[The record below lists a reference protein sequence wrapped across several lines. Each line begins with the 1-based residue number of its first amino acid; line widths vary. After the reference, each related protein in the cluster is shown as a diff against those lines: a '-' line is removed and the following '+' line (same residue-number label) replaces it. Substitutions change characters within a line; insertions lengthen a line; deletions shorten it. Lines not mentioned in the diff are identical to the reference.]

1 MSFPFFHPSTILIA
15 GPTGS
20 GKTAFVLKLIKQK
33 LFNTNFAQIVWFY
46 NEFQQ
51 EYESLDKLA
60 EFRQDCDESIY
71 ESLSPL
77 QQNLIV
83 LDDQMSKLGDSKLL
97 SRLFTEGSH
106 HRNLSVI
113 YIVQNLFDKGKSHR
127 NVSLNAQYIVLFKNP
142 RDTAQIECLSRQ
154 IYGRLSRFL
163 TDAYRDA
170 TKVPYG
176 YLLLDLRPETDDQLR
191 VRMHV
196 FKGEICEVYVPT
208 KSL

>member
-1 MSFPFFHPSTILIA
+1 MSFPFCHPSTILIA

-20 GKTAFVLKLIKQK
+20 GKTAFVLKLIKDN

-46 NEFQQ
+46 NEWQS
-51 EYESLDKLA
+51 EYESFDKVVV
-60 EFRQDCDESIY
+60 FRKECDEGFY

-142 RDTAQIECLSRQ
+142 RDTSQIECLSRQ

-176 YLLLDLRPETDDQLR
+176 YLLLDLRPETDEQLR
-191 VRMHV
+191 VRTRV
-196 FKGEICEVYVPT
+196 FKGETCEVYVPT